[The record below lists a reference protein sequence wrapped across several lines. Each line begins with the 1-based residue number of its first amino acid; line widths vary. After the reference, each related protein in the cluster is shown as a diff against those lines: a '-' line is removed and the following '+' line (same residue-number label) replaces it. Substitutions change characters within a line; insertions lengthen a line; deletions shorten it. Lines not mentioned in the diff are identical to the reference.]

1 MYIICLC
8 TVYVYAAYTYYYYY
22 YIYLYA
28 YKLAFRGDRVRS
40 LLECV
45 INGKLK
51 AIKNRCA

>member
-1 MYIICLC
+1 MF
-8 TVYVYAAYTYYYYY
+8 VYCVWVYAAYTYYYYY

-28 YKLAFRGDRVRS
+28 YKLAFRADRVRS
-40 LLECV
+40 PLECV

>member
-1 MYIICLC
+1 MF
-8 TVYVYAAYTYYYYY
+8 VYCVWVYAAYTYYYYYYY

-28 YKLAFRGDRVRS
+28 YKLAFRADRVRS
-40 LLECV
+40 PLECV

>member
-1 MYIICLC
+1 MY
-8 TVYVYAAYTYYYYY
+8 AYTWTYYYYYYYY

-28 YKLAFRGDRVRS
+28 YKLAFWAAVRAFAS
-40 LLECV
+40 ECV